1 MIQLLSKL
9 FIKNHADIE
18 SPAVRQ
24 AYGMLCGALGVALN
38 LLLFL
43 AKYIAGIISGSIAI
57 TADAF
62 NNLSDA
68 ASSIITLLG
77 FKLSSKKPD
86 KDHPFGHGRFEAI
99 AGLIVAFAILLMGF
113 DLGKGSVEKIL
124 HPQAIS
130 FSWLST
136 GILLAAI
143 LVKLY
148 MAVFNRRVGRLI
160 GSVSMKATSMDSFS
174 DMCATAVV
182 LISTLI
188 FRFAGLSID
197 GWAGALV
204 SLFILWAGYNAARD
218 AISPLLGNAPDPALV
233 ERIRA
238 IVGEYPA
245 IVGMH
250 DLLVHDYGAGRL
262 IISFHAEVL
271 ASGDILELHEVI
283 DDLER
288 RLMQELNCSATIHM
302 DPISTDDELV
312 SETREMIRQRICTE
326 LGPEI
331 GLHDFRMVER
341 SSYTNVI
348 FDVVVPYGY
357 AMSDKQVAE
366 AVTKL
371 VLSTGRGYNAVVTVD
386 HQ

>member
-1 MIQLLSKL
+1 MIQLLSRI
-9 FIKNHADIE
+9 FIKNHADTE

-24 AYGMLCGALGVALN
+24 AYGMLCGALGVTLN

-160 GSVSMKATSMDSFS
+160 CSVSMKATSMDSFS

-188 FRFAGLSID
+188 FRFTGLSID

-204 SLFILWAGYNAARD
+204 SLFILWAGFNAARD

-326 LGPEI
+326 LGSEI

-371 VLSTGRGYNAVVTVD
+371 VLSTGKGYNAVVTVD